1 MKGEEFSKMK
11 NEELKKNLEKIID
24 YGKKVSYRIL
34 NNDGYEEHTT
44 PISQLYDYIRSRN
57 HIISTDESVISSSIE
72 SADNHINPMKKANS
86 VNTKK
91 DTPPTLLRLSNSTL
105 LLLIILLGFIIFQ
118 FILNNSYFNNLKL
131 NFSLMQISFQ
141 GIYKFQNSLF
151 LLRNIILSNNLNY
164 TNFIGLDKISF
175 INYTLNLLIQNQNDL
190 ASIRNQIFTNTSQVL
205 PEHLIL
211 LTNPVVPITFQTN
224 TNFYTIQNFNLI
236 DSFALMDTTLLS
248 IITTGPSN
256 ILDGGYLIYN
266 FIYNCLNDFMFNLNL
281 SANYFVQVNSSLN

>member
-1 MKGEEFSKMK
+1 M
-11 NEELKKNLEKIID
+11 
-24 YGKKVSYRIL
+24 
-34 NNDGYEEHTT
+34 
-44 PISQLYDYIRSRN
+44 
-57 HIISTDESVISSSIE
+57 
-72 SADNHINPMKKANS
+72 
-86 VNTKK
+86 
-91 DTPPTLLRLSNSTL
+91 
-105 LLLIILLGFIIFQ
+105 
-118 FILNNSYFNNLKL
+118 
-131 NFSLMQISFQ
+131 
-141 GIYKFQNSLF
+141 
-151 LLRNIILSNNLNY
+151 RNIILSNNLNY